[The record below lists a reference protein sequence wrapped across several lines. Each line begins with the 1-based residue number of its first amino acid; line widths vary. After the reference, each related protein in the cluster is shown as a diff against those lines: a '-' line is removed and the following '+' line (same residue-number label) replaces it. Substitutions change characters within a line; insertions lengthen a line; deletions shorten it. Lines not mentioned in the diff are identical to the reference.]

1 MPRPLP
7 NQMHL
12 PEGMA
17 YTCIQCGRGCMDF
30 FEIPVDAESEARLRK
45 LDLKAQ
51 QQAVLDEDPIQPSQ
65 FDPQGRTLCRSNNAC
80 VFLTGQKL
88 CALHREYGL
97 KNKPQACID
106 FPFTFVDTPHG
117 AYAGLSFACTAVLE
131 ELGEPVTD
139 QREYLLDNF
148 TESVHV
154 KQSAERPQLTGR
166 IAIDFDAYLE
176 LERALDDIL
185 ALPNIALPV
194 RLLAQAEF
202 VDVVVRTFEA
212 ARLSIAAKGSKLTT
226 EEKAAAAAATDVDL
240 MRGLAERFRSDKWG
254 RLLIRAH
261 QKRGTPSLHRAFV
274 GMVTTFRQAFWTR
287 VGRVTALT
295 RIGRSYLANAMG
307 SSRITLMP
315 LRESF
320 RYSDF
325 KKIKIEAIPG
335 AYWDHVMTRYLR
347 HRLFRKDLLVSET
360 IRTGHRLMLLHFALV
375 NWYIVGMTSLN
386 KLTAPTQDIIR
397 ESIRNAEQYYVH
409 HTTLSKVLETQPL
422 LASLVDSVLSN
433 KRYAASIVYP
443 PVKRTKGDSVW

>member
-1 MPRPLP
+1 
-7 NQMHL
+7 
-12 PEGMA
+12 
-17 YTCIQCGRGCMDF
+17 
-30 FEIPVDAESEARLRK
+30 
-45 LDLKAQ
+45 
-51 QQAVLDEDPIQPSQ
+51 
-65 FDPQGRTLCRSNNAC
+65 
-80 VFLTGQKL
+80 
-88 CALHREYGL
+88 
-97 KNKPQACID
+97 
-106 FPFTFVDTPHG
+106 
-117 AYAGLSFACTAVLE
+117 
-131 ELGEPVTD
+131 
-139 QREYLLDNF
+139 
-148 TESVHV
+148 
-154 KQSAERPQLTGR
+154 QLTGR

-315 LRESF
+315 L
-320 RYSDF
+320 
-325 KKIKIEAIPG
+325 
-335 AYWDHVMTRYLR
+335 
-347 HRLFRKDLLVSET
+347 
-360 IRTGHRLMLLHFALV
+360 
-375 NWYIVGMTSLN
+375 
-386 KLTAPTQDIIR
+386 
-397 ESIRNAEQYYVH
+397 
-409 HTTLSKVLETQPL
+409 
-422 LASLVDSVLSN
+422 
-433 KRYAASIVYP
+433 
-443 PVKRTKGDSVW
+443 